1 MKTTLKKST
10 TNERKWRRWLSGGAL
25 VLALAGHLGPAP
37 ATAMIDIG
45 EEVIEIEDTAPWTPP
60 NWGGHTGGGAPN
72 GTPGGDS
79 GGGGGGG
86 GGGVSVP
93 SAGGST
99 PKPSP
104 AARRLANAK
113 QDCSVLEGVWGTA
126 VFKDIDTNVA
136 FAGYSCRMKYPD
148 GTYTWLY
155 YDSEGYLNQ
164 RCNGTLEVQTC
175 EAP

>member
-10 TNERKWRRWLSGGAL
+10 TNERKWRRWISGSAL
-25 VLALAGHLGPAP
+25 VLALAGHLVPAT

-79 GGGGGGG
+79 GGGGGG
-86 GGGVSVP
+86 VSVP
-93 SAGGST
+93 SGGGST
-99 PKPSP
+99 PTPSP
-104 AARRLANAK
+104 AAKRLANAK

-136 FAGYSCRMKYPD
+136 FAGYSCRMKFPD